1 MLCFV
6 PPERVIRFAL
16 RTVIA
21 VLLLIIATGT
31 LLEIVSI
38 TRQVIVWIFI
48 AVFFAL
54 AMGPLVDWF
63 QAHGVRNR
71 GLATGLSF
79 LAVLGAL
86 AALAATLVPTL
97 ISQVN
102 DLVDQFP
109 AYVADLTEGKG
120 RLGFLQEDFQIVD
133 KVEKAV
139 KDGGA
144 TKLLGLSGTAL
155 AVTKGVL
162 TIVVA
167 TVTIIFLTFFML
179 LEGKQ
184 WTERFYSLLPEGSQ
198 ERWRRVGRDI
208 QRTVGGYVTGNLLLS
223 VIAGVVST
231 VVFLVVGLPYAVALG
246 LIVALFDLIPL
257 AGATIAAVIV
267 TTIAVVGDSVQSGII
282 VGIFF
287 LIYQQLENHL
297 LQPVVYGRTVQLS
310 PLAVL
315 VSVLIGGA
323 LAGVLG
329 ALGAIP
335 VAGTIQVFLREWIS
349 HRRERLVAPIR
360 SDPAPETVV

>member
-1 MLCFV
+1 MRV

-21 VLLLIIATGT
+21 VLLLIIATVA
-31 LLEIVSI
+31 LIEIVSV
-38 TRQVIVWIFI
+38 TRQVIIWIFI
-48 AVFFAL
+48 AIFFAL
-54 AMGPLVDWF
+54 AMSPLVDWF
-63 QAHGVRNR
+63 QARVVKNR
-71 GLATGLSF
+71 GLATGLAF
-79 LAVLGAL
+79 VTVLGAL

-97 ISQVN
+97 VSQVN
-102 DLVDQFP
+102 DLVDELP
-109 AYVADLTEGKG
+109 TYVADLTAGKG
-120 RLGFLQEDFQIVD
+120 RLGFLQEDYQIVD

-167 TVTIIFLTFFML
+167 AITIVFLTFFML
-179 LEGKQ
+179 LEGRQ
-184 WTERFYSLLPEGSQ
+184 WTERFYSLLPSGSE
-198 ERWRRVGRDI
+198 ERWRRIGTDI

-231 VVFLVVGLPYAVALG
+231 VVFLLVGLPYAVALG

-287 LIYQQLENHL
+287 LVYQQLENHV

-315 VSVLIGGA
+315 VAVLIGGS

-335 VAGTIQVFLREWIS
+335 VAGTIQVLLREWIA
-349 HRRERLVAPIR
+349 HRRERVVVPG
-360 SDPAPETVV
+360 PGEPQPETVV